1 MHIPNIRHLRVFRE
15 VAHCGSVSLA
25 AEREHLSQP
34 AVTQAIAGLE
44 EDFGVSLFE
53 RRSDGM
59 HVTAIGAVYL
69 GRAEKALQFLKSG
82 ADEALRFGLRQK
94 GRGFQG
100 FHRMLTVAQLRALTA
115 MSQANN
121 FTIAARNIGISQP
134 SIHRAARNLEKL
146 CGMTLFVSAP
156 EGIMLTQSA
165 LALAQ
170 HANLAFAELKQGF
183 DEIQAHLGRD
193 SSRILVGSTP
203 LPRTYILPK
212 AIDDMVKSTQ
222 AVQIQVIDG
231 PYGELLGRLRNG
243 EIDFLIG
250 ALRDPVPINDVEQ
263 IPLFD
268 DPLAIVAGKN
278 HPLAGKKKVTLE
290 ETLAYPWVAPPK
302 PTPAGSYLFDVLK
315 IGEREET
322 PVRVVTSS
330 LVLVRELLTAGD
342 YITIISLHQ
351 IRHERDYDLLV
362 PLPVVLEHSERAIG
376 LTVRRGWRA
385 TPAQAKFI
393 DFIKKSS
400 ENGHLYDMARG
411 DYSKNQ

>member
-44 EDFGVSLFE
+44 EDFGISLFE

-59 HVTAIGAVYL
+59 HVTPIGAVYL
-69 GRAEKALQFLKSG
+69 RRAEKALQYLKTG
-82 ADEALRFGLRQK
+82 ADEALRLGQRQK
-94 GRGFQG
+94 GRGFAG

-115 MSQANN
+115 MSRANN

-146 CGMTLFVSAP
+146 CGMTLFASAP
-156 EGIMLTQSA
+156 EGIMLTQAA

-170 HANLAFAELKQGF
+170 HANLTFAELKQGH
-183 DEIQAHLGRD
+183 DEIQDYLGRD
-193 SSRILVGSTP
+193 SSRIVVGSLP
-203 LPRTYILPK
+203 LPRTYILPR
-212 AIDDMVKSTQ
+212 AIDDMVKATD
-222 AVQIQVIDG
+222 AVQIQVVDG

-263 IPLFD
+263 IALFD

-278 HPLAGKKKVTLE
+278 HPLAKRKKVTLE

-302 PTPAGSYLFDVLK
+302 PTPAGSYLFDFLK
-315 IGEREET
+315 IGEMEET

-330 LVLVRELLTAGD
+330 LVLIRELLTSGD

-362 PLPVVLEHSERAIG
+362 PLPVDLESSERAIG
-376 LTVRRGWRA
+376 ITVRRGWRA

-400 ENGHLYDMARG
+400 EIGHLYDMQNSG
-411 DYSKNQ
+411 YSKNQ

>member
-44 EDFGVSLFE
+44 SDFGVSLFE

-59 HVTAIGAVYL
+59 HVTVIGAAYL
-69 GRAEKALQFLKSG
+69 SRAEKALQFLKTG
-82 ADEALRFGLRQK
+82 AEEALRLGQRQK

-146 CGMTLFVSAP
+146 CGMTLFASAP
-156 EGIMLTQSA
+156 EGITLTQSA

-170 HANLAFAELKQGF
+170 HANLAFAELKQGH
-183 DEIQAHLGRD
+183 DEIQDYLGRD

-203 LPRTYILPK
+203 LPRTYILPR
-212 AIDDMVKSTQ
+212 AIDAMVKETD
-222 AVQIQVIDG
+222 AVQVQVNDG

-243 EIDFLIG
+243 ELDFLIG
-250 ALRDPVPINDVEQ
+250 ALRDPLPINDVEQ
-263 IPLFD
+263 IPLFN
-268 DPLAIVAGKN
+268 DPLAIVVGKD
-278 HPLAGKKKVTLE
+278 HPLAGKEKVTVE

-315 IGEREET
+315 IGELEET

-330 LVLVRELLTAGD
+330 LVLIRELLTSGD

-362 PLPVVLEHSERAIG
+362 PLPVELENSERAIG

-400 ENGHLYDMARG
+400 EIGHLYDMEQSG
-411 DYSKNQ
+411 YSKNE